1 MIRPYLRDLINGHKP
16 TEELNNDGSTEHGE
30 WKVQLVMQNNC
41 ISTNDFEETRT
52 IYSASK
58 PVEIFMGT
66 DTDDTIDRFFDTFL
80 QRFQQGLVTSNDR
93 GSGFTNKNVAL
104 VYYYFQKIVIQRV
117 ESFIMSPEL
126 IVNKG
131 ATINPKNEKDNK
143 CFQ

>member
-66 DTDDTIDRFFDTFL
+66 DTDNTFNRLFDTL
-80 QRFQQGLVTSNDR
+80 L
-93 GSGFTNKNVAL
+93 
-104 VYYYFQKIVIQRV
+104 
-117 ESFIMSPEL
+117 
-126 IVNKG
+126 
-131 ATINPKNEKDNK
+131 
-143 CFQ
+143 